1 MDNPIRTIVA
11 APQASMLMESV
22 RDIGYSL
29 AMALADVIDN
39 SITARAATIQLF
51 TRVNNNKPQIGIL
64 DDGIGMAED
73 ILHNAMRLGSV
84 NPLDKRARSDLGRFG
99 LGLKTASFSQCR
111 RLTVVTRQNNKTS
124 IAVWDL
130 DLVARENEWLVEI
143 PPNPDAVPWSELLGN
158 HGTLVVWEKIDR
170 LAGKEN
176 QEIDTA
182 QFNRD
187 FDKAIGHLELVFH
200 RFLAGETGI
209 GRIDIRLNNRPLNA
223 FNPFYP
229 SHPATMAAP
238 EEIISIRGHKVR
250 VQAFTLPHHSKVDKK
265 AWKRYAGPEG
275 YLKNQGFYVYRAK
288 RLIIHGTWF
297 GLIRQQELT
306 KLSRVRVDMPNGLD
320 AEWKIDIK
328 KSWAQLPPVVG
339 NRLRR
344 VIDRVVAGSKRTYTG
359 RGSRLAANDPL
370 PVWCREQNKTEI
382 SYRLNPDHLVFID
395 FNSHLS
401 EELQSAFAHLLK
413 LCESALPLQAIYADM
428 GNQPQDTNVP
438 VMADETLLHTI
449 RTIMERSTKNGLE
462 TEKIIEILRVAE
474 PYRSHWPQTEACLRQ
489 IITEEKVSVQESG

>member
-1 MDNPIRTIVA
+1 MDSRPMRTITA

-39 SITARAATIQLF
+39 SITADASTIQMF
-51 TRVNNNKPQIGIL
+51 TRVENNKPRIGIL
-64 DDGIGMAED
+64 DNGVGMSED

-84 NPLDKRARSDLGRFG
+84 NPLNERALSDLGRFG

-111 RLTVVTRQNNKTS
+111 RLTVATRQHNKTS

-130 DLVARENEWLVEI
+130 DLVAKENEWLVEI
-143 PPNPDAVPWSELLGN
+143 PPNLDAVPWSELLGN

-176 QEIDTA
+176 QEVDAA

-187 FDKAIGHLELVFH
+187 LDEALERLKLVFH
-200 RFLAGETGI
+200 RFLMGEPGI
-209 GRIDIRLNNRPLNA
+209 GKVDIRLNNTPLNA
-223 FNPFYP
+223 FDPFYP
-229 SHPATMAAP
+229 SHPATMTAP
-238 EEIISIRGHKVR
+238 EEIILIRGHKIR
-250 VQAFTLPHHSKVDKK
+250 VKAFTLPHHSKVEREE
-265 AWKRYAGPEG
+265 WERYAGPEG

-288 RLIIHGTWF
+288 RLIIHGTWL

-328 KSWAQLPPVVG
+328 KSSAQLPPIVG

-382 SYRLNPDHLVFID
+382 RYRLNPDHPVFID

-401 EELQSAFAHLLK
+401 EELRSSFAHLLK
-413 LCESALPLQAIYADM
+413 LCESALPIQAIYADM
-428 GNQPQDTNVP
+428 GHQPQGTSVP
-438 VMADETLLHTI
+438 TISDETLLHTI
-449 RTIMERSTKNGLE
+449 RTIMERAAKNGIE
-462 TEKIIEILRVAE
+462 TPKIIAMLSVAE
-474 PYRSHWPQTEACLRQ
+474 PYRSHWTQTEACLRQ
-489 IITEEKVSVQESG
+489 VTTKEKVSVQ